1 MARIKIDLPDLFP
14 FETDIPIRITDL
26 NYGDHLGNDTVLAF
40 AHEARVRYLRSLGLS
55 ELDAGGTGLTMTDA
69 AVVYRS
75 QGRYGQVIRV
85 QVSATGFGRSSFEMI
100 YRMSDR
106 DTGVDVALV
115 KTGMAFFDYDRK
127 KIVAMPADYR
137 ERLATGLGG

>member
-1 MARIKIDLPDLFP
+1 M
-14 FETDIPIRITDL
+14 
-26 NYGDHLGNDTVLAF
+26 
-40 AHEARVRYLRSLGLS
+40 
-55 ELDAGGTGLTMTDA
+55 
-69 AVVYRS
+69 
-75 QGRYGQVIRV
+75 IRV